1 MSFVRKLSGA
11 SPFLGDEQQETYEN
25 ITSVSYQFDEE
36 YFSSTSDL
44 AKDFI
49 KKLFVK
55 NTRKRGTVQ
64 SCLQHP
70 WIKPKEKT
78 EQDIRRTSTINIE
91 HLKAFL
97 ARRRW
102 KQSLKIVSLC
112 NRLSRSAQLRKSR
125 SLDLLSN
132 GSKNTLDEEDEEEFS
147 CVEEDTDHNSDN

>member
-70 WIKPKEKT
+70 WIK
-78 EQDIRRTSTINIE
+78 
-91 HLKAFL
+91 
-97 ARRRW
+97 
-102 KQSLKIVSLC
+102 QSLKIVSLC